1 MSCNQISTTMYSAL
15 EHQFNSEL
23 LNAKSSLLVYFNN
36 AVGIGE
42 HPQHL
47 EEMDKL
53 IDAMATAQ
61 DKLDILHS
69 HFSQYQPSK
78 LTNAEEPV
86 TEMRR
91 ASP

>member
-1 MSCNQISTTMYSAL
+1 MSNNNEISETMYLAL
-15 EHQFNSEL
+15 DHQFNSEL
-23 LNAKSSLLVYFNN
+23 LNAKSSVLVYFNN

-53 IDAMATAQ
+53 IDTMASAQ
-61 DKLDILHS
+61 DKLDILHK
-69 HFSQYQPSK
+69 HFSKYKKIINESDI
-78 LTNAEEPV
+78 
-86 TEMRR
+86 RR

>member
-1 MSCNQISTTMYSAL
+1 MSNNNEISETMYLAL
-15 EHQFNSEL
+15 DHQFNSEL
-23 LNAKSSLLVYFNN
+23 LNAKSSVLVYFNN

-53 IDAMATAQ
+53 IDTMASAQ
-61 DKLDILHS
+61 DKLDILHK
-69 HFSQYQPSK
+69 HFSKYK
-78 LTNAEEPV
+78 KIINEPDI
-86 TEMRR
+86 RR

>member
-1 MSCNQISTTMYSAL
+1 MASNQISSTMFKAL
-15 EHQFNSEL
+15 DHQFNSEL
-23 LNAKSSLLVYFNN
+23 LIAKSSLLVYFNN

-53 IDAMATAQ
+53 IDTMASAQ
-61 DKLDILHS
+61 DKLDILNS
-69 HFSQYQPSK
+69 HFSQYNPSLPK
-78 LTNAEEPV
+78 SEI
-86 TEMRR
+86 RR

>member
-1 MSCNQISTTMYSAL
+1 MASTQISTTMYKSL
-15 EHQFNSEL
+15 EHQFKSEL
-23 LNAKSSLLVYFNN
+23 LSAKSSTLVYFHN

-53 IDAMATAQ
+53 IDTMASAQ
-61 DKLDILHS
+61 DKLNILRN
-69 HFSQYQPSK
+69 HFSKYDCSDDEDPI
-78 LTNAEEPV
+78 
-86 TEMRR
+86 RR